1 MREQKCEILLGRFVG
16 PTGNEFQ
23 FADAVR
29 GIGGKFCFPC
39 CDGRLMDE
47 AYDENNP
54 PLKFIY
60 NGCQEVPERIRY
72 GDDNYYQLNKYCL
85 VEAYRKLLPEKGK

>member
-1 MREQKCEILLGRFVG
+1 
-16 PTGNEFQ
+16 
-23 FADAVR
+23 
-29 GIGGKFCFPC
+29 
-39 CDGRLMDE
+39 MDE